1 MATKTKAAA
10 NTVFSVLGD
19 TLESAAETFE
29 EATSNSR
36 DSAIRAAATTKRA
49 LGNGV
54 HKTAYGIAF
63 GLVYSAV
70 FITEMLPK
78 GNIIRRGFIE
88 GTEAA
93 LDSRRKAQ
101 AARKAAPKAN
111 KTDKAEPVSAKP
123 AAGPA
128 KKKTKTSARVRTT
141 VDNRA
146 AQFEAASAGAQRLPS
161 FNRAS

>member
-10 NTVFSVLGD
+10 NTAFSVLGD

-29 EATSNSR
+29 EATANSR
-36 DSAIRAAATTKRA
+36 DSAKRAAATTKRA
-49 LGNGV
+49 LGNGL
-54 HKTAYGIAF
+54 HKTAYGVAF

-70 FITEMLPK
+70 FVTEMLPK
-78 GNIIRRGFIE
+78 GNLIRRGFIE

-101 AARKAAPKAN
+101 TGRK
-111 KTDKAEPVSAKP
+111 
-123 AAGPA
+123 PA
-128 KKKTKTSARVRTT
+128 KKTEKPEPARTVKPTFAAAKKKPKTSARVRKT

-146 AQFEAASAGAQRLPS
+146 AQFDAAAVGA
-161 FNRAS
+161 

>member
-1 MATKTKAAA
+1 MAAKTKPVA

-29 EATSNSR
+29 EATANSR
-36 DSAIRAAATTKRA
+36 DSAKRAAATTKRA
-49 LGNGV
+49 LGIGV
-54 HKTAYGIAF
+54 HKTAYGVAF

-93 LDSRRKAQ
+93 IDSRR
-101 AARKAAPKAN
+101 RKQ
-111 KTDKAEPVSAKP
+111 TSRESAKSDVTP
-123 AAGPA
+123 KTGANNSNG
-128 KKKTKTSARVRTT
+128 KKKTASRARKV
-141 VDNRA
+141 VNKRA
-146 AQFEAASAGAQRLPS
+146 AQFDAETEAS
-161 FNRAS
+161 

>member
-29 EATSNSR
+29 EATVNSR
-36 DSAIRAAATTKRA
+36 DSAKRAAATTKRA

-63 GLVYSAV
+63 GLVYSSV

-78 GNIIRRGFIE
+78 GNLIRRGFIE

-101 AARKAAPKAN
+101 AARKAPKKAPVDETNHTVKP
-111 KTDKAEPVSAKP
+111 TPVP
-123 AAGPA
+123 V
-128 KKKTKTSARVRTT
+128 KKKSKTSARVRKT
-141 VDNRA
+141 VENRA
-146 AQFEAASAGAQRLPS
+146 AQFDAAAAGA
-161 FNRAS
+161 

>member
-1 MATKTKAAA
+1 MATKTKVAA

-29 EATSNSR
+29 EATANSR
-36 DSAIRAAATTKRA
+36 DSAKRAAATTKRA

-54 HKTAYGIAF
+54 HKTAYGVAF

-78 GNIIRRGFIE
+78 GNLIRRGFIE

-101 AARKAAPKAN
+101 TVRKTTKKP
-111 KTDKAEPVSAKP
+111 PVDEASHTVKP
-123 AAGPA
+123 TPVAA
-128 KKKTKTSARVRTT
+128 KKKPKMSARVRKT

-146 AQFEAASAGAQRLPS
+146 AQFEAAAAGA
-161 FNRAS
+161 

>member
-10 NTVFSVLGD
+10 NSVFSVLGD

-29 EATSNSR
+29 EATANSR
-36 DSAIRAAATTKRA
+36 DSAKRAAATTKRA

-54 HKTAYGIAF
+54 HKTAYGVAF

-70 FITEMLPK
+70 FVTEMLPK
-78 GNIIRRGFIE
+78 SNLIRRGFIE

-101 AARKAAPKAN
+101 TERKSTKKEAPAAA
-111 KTDKAEPVSAKP
+111 VKP
-123 AAGPA
+123 APVAA
-128 KKKTKTSARVRTT
+128 KRKPKTSARVRKT

-146 AQFEAASAGAQRLPS
+146 AQFDAAAAAAGA
-161 FNRAS
+161 

>member
-36 DSAIRAAATTKRA
+36 DSARRAAATTKRA

-54 HKTAYGIAF
+54 HKTAYGVAF

-93 LDSRRKAQ
+93 IDSRRKAQ
-101 AARKAAPKAN
+101 NARKVVSKGEKVN
-111 KTDKAEPVSAKP
+111 KAEPAPVKP
-123 AAGPA
+123 AAPA
-128 KKKTKTSARVRTT
+128 KKKTKTSARVRKT

-146 AQFEAASAGAQRLPS
+146 AQFEAAAAGA
-161 FNRAS
+161 

>member
-29 EATSNSR
+29 EATANSR
-36 DSAIRAAATTKRA
+36 DSAKRAAATTKRA

-54 HKTAYGIAF
+54 HKTAYGVAF

-101 AARKAAPKAN
+101 TSRKTAKKAEPSHAVKAAP
-111 KTDKAEPVSAKP
+111 
-123 AAGPA
+123 AAA
-128 KKKTKTSARVRTT
+128 KKRPKTSSRVRKT
-141 VDNRA
+141 VESRA
-146 AQFEAASAGAQRLPS
+146 AQFDGAAVGA
-161 FNRAS
+161 

>member
-10 NTVFSVLGD
+10 ATVFSVLGD

-29 EATSNSR
+29 EATANSR
-36 DSAIRAAATTKRA
+36 ESAKRAAATTKRV

-54 HKTAYGIAF
+54 HKTAYGVAF

-70 FITEMLPK
+70 FVTEMLPK
-78 GNIIRRGFIE
+78 GNVIRQGFIE

-101 AARKAAPKAN
+101 SKREGASKKKAAP
-111 KTDKAEPVSAKP
+111 EPAP
-123 AAGPA
+123 ATNGTAAA
-128 KKKTKTSARVRTT
+128 KKRAKTSGRVRKA
-141 VDNRA
+141 VEKRA
-146 AQFEAASAGAQRLPS
+146 DQFDATAAEG
-161 FNRAS
+161 

>member
-1 MATKTKAAA
+1 MATKTKVAA

-29 EATSNSR
+29 EATANSR
-36 DSAIRAAATTKRA
+36 DSAKRAAATTKRA

-54 HKTAYGIAF
+54 HKTAYGVAF

-78 GNIIRRGFIE
+78 GNIVRRGFIE

-101 AARKAAPKAN
+101 TLRETAKKTAAEAPAGKVKPTPAAARK
-111 KTDKAEPVSAKP
+111 KP
-123 AAGPA
+123 
-128 KKKTKTSARVRTT
+128 KTSARVRKT

-146 AQFEAASAGAQRLPS
+146 AQFDAAAAEA
-161 FNRAS
+161 

>member
-29 EATSNSR
+29 EATANSR
-36 DSAIRAAATTKRA
+36 DSAKRAAATTKRA

-54 HKTAYGIAF
+54 HKTAYGVAF

-78 GNIIRRGFIE
+78 GNIVRRGFVE

-101 AARKAAPKAN
+101 TVRKPAKKAAPE
-111 KTDKAEPVSAKP
+111 EPTHTVKP
-123 AAGPA
+123 TFAAA
-128 KKKTKTSARVRTT
+128 KKKPKTSARVRKT

-146 AQFEAASAGAQRLPS
+146 AQFDAAAAEA
-161 FNRAS
+161 

>member
-1 MATKTKAAA
+1 MATKSKAAA

-29 EATSNSR
+29 EATANSR
-36 DSAIRAAATTKRA
+36 DSAKRAAATTKRA

-54 HKTAYGIAF
+54 HKTAYGVAF

-70 FITEMLPK
+70 FVTEMLPK
-78 GNIIRRGFIE
+78 SNLIRRGFVE

-101 AARKAAPKAN
+101 TTRKAT
-111 KTDKAEPVSAKP
+111 KTAEVDGASHTAKP
-123 AAGPA
+123 APAA
-128 KKKTKTSARVRTT
+128 KKKPKTSARARKV

-146 AQFEAASAGAQRLPS
+146 AQFDAAAAEA
-161 FNRAS
+161 

>member
-10 NTVFSVLGD
+10 ATVFSVLGD

-29 EATSNSR
+29 EATANSR
-36 DSAIRAAATTKRA
+36 DSAKRAAATTKRV

-54 HKTAYGIAF
+54 HKTAYGVAF

-78 GNIIRRGFIE
+78 GNLIRRGFIE

-93 LDSRRKAQ
+93 IDSRRKRHLARE
-101 AARKAAPKAN
+101 AKKATGESGTNHTPKKKPKASAKARKAVN
-111 KTDKAEPVSAKP
+111 S
-123 AAGPA
+123 
-128 KKKTKTSARVRTT
+128 
-141 VDNRA
+141 RA
-146 AQFEAASAGAQRLPS
+146 AQFDADAAK
-161 FNRAS
+161 

>member
-10 NTVFSVLGD
+10 NSVFSVLGD

-29 EATSNSR
+29 EATANSR
-36 DSAIRAAATTKRA
+36 DSAVRAAATTKRA

-70 FITEMLPK
+70 FVTEMLPK
-78 GNIIRRGFIE
+78 GNLIRRGFVE

-101 AARKAAPKAN
+101 TTRK
-111 KTDKAEPVSAKP
+111 
-123 AAGPA
+123 PA
-128 KKKTKTSARVRTT
+128 KKTTAEEPAHTVKSTPVAAKKKSKTSARARKV

-146 AQFEAASAGAQRLPS
+146 AQFDAAAAEA
-161 FNRAS
+161 